1 MPDGPIR
8 EIRRVRHAIS
18 RRYNHDVHKVVAY
31 YRQFQDELKSSGRHR
46 FFAKAPE
53 PPQAIRDV
61 FSRLADRDNK

>member
-1 MPDGPIR
+1 MADELIR
-8 EIRRVRHAIS
+8 EIRRVRHTIS

-31 YRQFQDELKSSGRHR
+31 YRQFQDELKSSGWYR

-61 FSRLADRDNK
+61 LS